1 LGNYSEFEGIR
12 GGVLYGFIAKRA
24 IQKIWLIF
32 LRWCDI
38 MYLMKIGGWGMSNAS
53 ILKAMANAEASI
65 HMEGMTVSDTCK
77 ELCRRILTNEISFE
91 EYLRQITTT
100 EGTL

>member
-1 LGNYSEFEGIR
+1 MDL
-12 GGVLYGFIAKRA
+12 LPKR
-24 IQKIWLIF
+24 QFKKIWLIF
-32 LRWCDI
+32 FRWCDI
-38 MYLMKIGGWGMSNAS
+38 MYLMKIGGWSMSNAS

-65 HMEGMTVSDTCK
+65 HMEGMTVSDACK

>member
-1 LGNYSEFEGIR
+1 
-12 GGVLYGFIAKRA
+12 
-24 IQKIWLIF
+24 
-32 LRWCDI
+32 
-38 MYLMKIGGWGMSNAS
+38 MSSAS

-65 HMEGMTVSDTCK
+65 HMEGMTVSDACK